1 MSANILDVV
10 KERFQG
16 REEELQKA
24 FEVLEKK
31 EQETRKK
38 IYVIFHN
45 SWEWDDVSYG
55 DATPVF
61 FTLSEEKCKEEFEK
75 LRERELK
82 HFEEVKAKHPD
93 SSDYEIAENEKD
105 SFKIYMGNWG
115 YEWFYDDYELDKWH

>member
-1 MSANILDVV
+1 MSANILDVM

-16 REEELQKA
+16 SEEELQKA

-45 SWEWDDVSYG
+45 SWEWDDVAYG
-55 DATPVF
+55 DAAPVF

-82 HFEEVKAKHPD
+82 HFGEVKAKHPD
-93 SSDYEIAENEKD
+93 SSDYEIAENETD

-115 YEWFYDDYELDKWH
+115 YEWFYDYYKLDKWH

>member
-10 KERFQG
+10 KERFHG

-45 SWEWDDVSYG
+45 SWEWDDVDYG

-61 FTLSEEKCKEEFEK
+61 FTLSEEKCKDEFEK

-82 HFEEVKAKHPD
+82 HFEGVKAKHPD

-105 SFKIYMGNWG
+105 SFKLYIGNWG
-115 YEWFYDDYELDKWH
+115 YEWFYDNYELDKWY